1 MDYQKIKKVH
11 VVYKTHLDIGFTDM
25 GRNVLDRYVK
35 EYIPHSVRLAEEMN
49 GGKEKR
55 FIWTVGSYLID
66 YYLKHADAKA
76 LSELEAAIERGDICW
91 HGIAST
97 THTELLDMD
106 LFQYG
111 LELGSRLDSRY
122 KRHTIAAK
130 MTDVPGHT
138 IAVVDAFVK
147 NICEKYPRKMLD
159 RARVL
164 H

>member
-35 EYIPHSVRLAEEMN
+35 EYIPHSVRLAEELN

-76 LSELEAAIERGDICW
+76 LSWNVRDFTAGSL
-91 HGIAST
+91 SKPT
-97 THTELLDMD
+97 VTH
-106 LFQYG
+106 
-111 LELGSRLDSRY
+111 
-122 KRHTIAAK
+122 
-130 MTDVPGHT
+130 
-138 IAVVDAFVK
+138 
-147 NICEKYPRKMLD
+147 
-159 RARVL
+159 
-164 H
+164 

>member
-76 LSELEAAIERGDICW
+76 LSELEAAIERQQAGF
-91 HGIAST
+91 T
-97 THTELLDMD
+97 LQKTHHCGENDRRA
-106 LFQYG
+106 
-111 LELGSRLDSRY
+111 GSY
-122 KRHTIAAK
+122 
-130 MTDVPGHT
+130 
-138 IAVVDAFVK
+138 
-147 NICEKYPRKMLD
+147 D
-159 RARVL
+159 RSSGCAGR
-164 H
+164 

>member
-111 LELGSRLDSRY
+111 AGQQAGFTLQKTHHCGENDRRAGSY
-122 KRHTIAAK
+122 
-130 MTDVPGHT
+130 
-138 IAVVDAFVK
+138 
-147 NICEKYPRKMLD
+147 D
-159 RARVL
+159 RSSGCAGR
-164 H
+164 

>member
-66 YYLKHADAKA
+66 YYLKLTRSFWTWIYSNMAW
-76 LSELEAAIERGDICW
+76 SWAAGWIHVTKDTPLR
-91 HGIAST
+91 
-97 THTELLDMD
+97 
-106 LFQYG
+106 
-111 LELGSRLDSRY
+111 
-122 KRHTIAAK
+122 
-130 MTDVPGHT
+130 
-138 IAVVDAFVK
+138 
-147 NICEKYPRKMLD
+147 RK
-159 RARVL
+159 
-164 H
+164 